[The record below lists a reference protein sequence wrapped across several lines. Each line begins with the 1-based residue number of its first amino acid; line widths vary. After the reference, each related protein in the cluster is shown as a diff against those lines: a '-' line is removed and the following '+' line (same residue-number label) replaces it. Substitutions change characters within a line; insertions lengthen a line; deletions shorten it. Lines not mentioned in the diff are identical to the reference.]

1 MAEGASGS
9 SAENLGETVLDEI
22 LVSARLSIGLER
34 LRLIFTSERIIVA
47 HMGKR
52 GGGALALTSLVGF
65 LASGLEDLVK
75 SGRESAKKKK
85 LKESGPQEVLESDK
99 DNFVIRYAE
108 VVSVKVVLRDGQ
120 ILILLLTGKDK
131 LEFYTG
137 ASVDRLKSVLD
148 KVLRDKLVIT
158 SERTPLKTAAQR
170 NSRGR

>member
-1 MAEGASGS
+1 
-9 SAENLGETVLDEI
+9 
-22 LVSARLSIGLER
+22 
-34 LRLIFTSERIIVA
+34 
-47 HMGKR
+47 MGKR